1 MINIC
6 DLHIRQMIP
15 FSYIIRQD
23 CLISHSHIIKDPK
36 NLWVKMILMEV
47 TAKNDHIFLPAVDK
61 GWTESKKYD
70 KICIRN
76 AVVVK
81 FTNARKRKNK
91 HGKERFAIRYRR

>member
-1 MINIC
+1 MNYQQVIE
-6 DLHIRQMIP
+6 
-15 FSYIIRQD
+15 F
-23 CLISHSHIIKDPK
+23 
-36 NLWVKMILMEV
+36 VKV
-47 TAKNDHIFLPAVDK
+47 SFHIFLPAVDK